1 MRVTFDID
9 GRPPAP
15 MDSRPIADVRPASA
29 NFFSTL
35 GIPVIRG
42 RVFTPAEEN
51 FGPPPVV
58 VVSRAFVNKYFANE
72 NPIGQRI
79 TLGVSHDTAQDGTSV
94 TSRGTIVGVVGD
106 VRQQGLDKEVY
117 PAVYL
122 GWGTFPINDIAFLVR
137 SEADVGTISAAI
149 REQVHAVD
157 PAMPVYDVHTMS
169 DVVSESVAQPRFYTL
184 LLTAFGGLAL
194 LLAALGVYGVIS
206 YSVSQRTRE
215 LGIRIA
221 LGASHEH
228 VVRLVLGQG
237 IALTVGGVVLGL
249 VGAYWVT
256 RLLSA
261 LLYGV
266 QPTDRLTFGVVAIVL
281 LGIASLASYLPA
293 KRAARVDPVIAMRAE

>member
-1 MRVTFDID
+1 MRVTFDIE

-15 MDSRPIADVRPASA
+15 LDSRLIADVRPASA

-35 GIPVIRG
+35 GIPVLRG

-58 VVSRAFVNKYFANE
+58 VVSQAFARKYFPNE
-72 NPIGQRI
+72 NPIGQRVK
-79 TLGVSHDTAQDGTSV
+79 LGLGHDTAGTNTNV
-94 TSRGTIVGVVGD
+94 DARGEIVGVVGD
-106 VRQQGLDKEVY
+106 VRQRGLAEDVY
-117 PAVYL
+117 PAVYV
-122 GWGTFPINDIAFLVR
+122 GWGTFPINDMAFLVR
-137 SEADVGTISAAI
+137 SDADVGTISTAI

-157 PAMPVYDVHTMS
+157 ATMPVYDVHTMT
-169 DVVSESVAQPRFYTL
+169 DVVSDSVAQPKFYTT
-184 LLTAFGGLAL
+184 LLTAFGTLAL

-206 YSVSQRTRE
+206 YTVSQRTRE

-221 LGASHEH
+221 LGASRER

-237 IALTVGGVVLGL
+237 LALTAGGVTIGL
-249 VGAYWVT
+249 AGAVWLT

-261 LLYGV
+261 LLFGV
-266 QPTDRLTFGVVAIVL
+266 QPTDTVTFGAVAIVL

-293 KRAARVDPVIAMRAE
+293 RRAARVDPVIAMRAE